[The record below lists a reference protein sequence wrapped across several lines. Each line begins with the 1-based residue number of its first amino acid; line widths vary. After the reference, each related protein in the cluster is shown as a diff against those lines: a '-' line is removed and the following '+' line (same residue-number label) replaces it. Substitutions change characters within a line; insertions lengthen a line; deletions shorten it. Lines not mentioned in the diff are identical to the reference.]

1 MTAASIVH
9 PAIRPATA
17 NDEAR
22 WRELWAGY
30 CTFYEV
36 TMSEAITAHTWQRI
50 LDAASP
56 VHCIVSCDAA
66 GRMQGICHYILHDNT
81 WTLTPVC
88 YLEDLFVDPAVRGQ
102 QFGKALI
109 DWLNTQMKAQGWSR
123 IYWMTREDNACAR
136 RLYDRYTP
144 RDAFVR
150 YVIRN

>member
-109 DWLNTQMKAQGWSR
+109 DWLNAQMKAQGWSR

>member
-1 MTAASIVH
+1 MTVPIT
-9 PAIRPATA
+9 IRPATA
-17 NDEAR
+17 NDEPR

-36 TMSEAITAHTWQRI
+36 TMSEAVTAHTWQRI

-56 VHCIVSCDAA
+56 VHCIVSCDAS
-66 GRMQGICHYILHDNT
+66 GRIQGICNYIPHDNT

-88 YLEDLFVDPAVRGQ
+88 YLEDLFVDSAVRGQ

-109 DWLNTQMKAQGWSR
+109 DWLVAQMTAQGWSR

-150 YVIRN
+150 YVIRA